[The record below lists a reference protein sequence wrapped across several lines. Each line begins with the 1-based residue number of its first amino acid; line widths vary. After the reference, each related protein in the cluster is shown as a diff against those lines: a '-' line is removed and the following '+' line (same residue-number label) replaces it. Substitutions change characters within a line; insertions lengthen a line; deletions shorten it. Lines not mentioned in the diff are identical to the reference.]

1 MSNSHLFLT
10 HFMQNGKFVTDKG
23 AGAVAEGCPLLET
36 LILNHCKYCLCGRR
50 LHVRV
55 CACVCVCVRACTRVC
70 VRARVCVRVGYSS
83 HNIHMN
89 VHSLTHIYTHSPARC
104 KGHQLWSHR
113 YRRWMSPPNFP
124 RPHALSQGK
133 EGRIGA
139 NPLSASM
146 LYLVQR
152 VLLIKGGFS

>member
-1 MSNSHLFLT
+1 MEVLQVPMSNSHLFLT

-55 CACVCVCVRACTRVC
+55 CACVCVCVCACTRVC

-89 VHSLTHIYTHSPARC
+89 VHSLTHTYIHTHRLGVKVTNSGLTAIVAGCPRLTFLDLTRC
-104 KGHQLWSHR
+104 RKVR
-113 YRRWMSPPNFP
+113 
-124 RPHALSQGK
+124 K
-133 EGRIGA
+133 DE
-139 NPLSASM
+139 
-146 LYLVQR
+146 
-152 VLLIKGGFS
+152 